1 MREEQKGHDVISTAT
16 KRWLPLTFSE
26 TGNIFSFYRA
36 LLYCHSLLTQLT
48 FWYSLH
54 MYFFYKVN
62 KSGETPIQEE
72 KHKEVLSK
80 ILYLCKP

>member
-1 MREEQKGHDVISTAT
+1 MREEQKGHDVISTAM

-26 TGNIFSFYRA
+26 TGNDVFSFYRA
-36 LLYCHSLLTQLT
+36 LLYCRSLLTQLT

-62 KSGETPIQEE
+62 KSGETPNPRRKTQGGF
-72 KHKEVLSK
+72 K
-80 ILYLCKP
+80 